1 MKGTCKS
8 LIIIVPCALALLFNS
23 AVVTAQKAGD
33 DLGSFNNQWQE
44 FERYSSE
51 EWGKYSQEQNDK
63 WDRFEKEQN
72 DKWLKFKA
80 DVEKKWNTFMDSTK
94 KTWVDYSKD
103 LNARSRVDFEKGTI
117 EVEAIV
123 PISSRDFKKQ
133 GEKEIYNQI
142 KKMFSTENAT
152 GMEVLKDQLKD
163 KKGRVVTDKNL
174 DTYIKKDV
182 APSIK
187 IARRPFV
194 SADGVKRMKLKV
206 NLNLVPEHIRVRAGQ
221 YVPIVARDAKR
232 FNVEPQLVMAII
244 HTESY
249 FNPMAKSSAGA
260 LGLMQLMPRYAAR
273 ESYNFLYKK
282 DAVLTPSYLYDPEN
296 NIELGCTYLY
306 LLRNK
311 HFENVYDPVKKRYLV
326 ICAYNWG
333 PGAIQRKIVARY
345 DIDHMSRYD
354 LYMLLESHTPQE
366 TKDYLKRVTKRIKIY
381 DRLFQQT

>member
-1 MKGTCKS
+1 MKGIYILS
-8 LIIIVPCALALLFNS
+8 IIISFTLALIFNPS
-23 AVVTAQKAGD
+23 VVLGHKVGD
-33 DLGSFNNQWQE
+33 DLGSFNKQWQE
-44 FERYSSE
+44 FKSSSNE

-103 LNARSRVDFEKGTI
+103 LNARGRVDFEKGII

-123 PISSRDFKKQ
+123 PTSSKDVKKQ
-133 GEKEIYNQI
+133 GEQEICRQV
-142 KKMFSTENAT
+142 KKMFSMRNPA
-152 GMEVLKDQLKD
+152 GMKVLKDQIKN
-163 KKGRVVTDKNL
+163 KKGRVITDKNL
-174 DTYIKKDV
+174 DTFIKKDV

-187 IARRPFV
+187 VAGKPYV
-194 SADGVKRMKLKV
+194 SADGVKRVKFRVDLS
-206 NLNLVPEHIRVRAGQ
+206 LVPDHVRIRAAR
-221 YVPIVARDAKR
+221 YIPIVSREAER
-232 FNVEPQLVMAII
+232 FNVEPELIMAII

-282 DAVLTPSYLYDPEN
+282 DAILTPSYLYIPEN

-311 HFENVYDPVKKRYLV
+311 HLKGVYDPVKKQYLV

-333 PGAIQRKIVARY
+333 PGAIQRKIVARH

-354 LYMLLESHTPQE
+354 LYILLETRTPQE
-366 TKDYLKRVTKRIKIY
+366 TRNYLKRVTKRINIY
-381 DRLFQQT
+381 KRLFQ